1 MPTIGIDCEIIL
13 DGNGYFLKPGTYQI
27 KQPRI
32 RQASYRADR
41 SLAYVDYGPGK
52 RAWSM
57 TILAANDLLR
67 YDGLATGLSGEQYRD
82 ALRASYSNN
91 IGTTINFIDPLNGS
105 PIPVHFDAYSET
117 IHDLHSQI
125 VSLATGGPPAASYE
139 ISIEL
144 LEA

>member
-13 DGNGYFLKPGTYQI
+13 DGTGYFLKPASYQI

-57 TILAANDLLR
+57 TVLAANDLLR

-91 IGTTINFIDPLNGS
+91 IGTTINFIDPLNSS
-105 PIPVHFDAYSET
+105 PIPVHFDAYSEI

-125 VSLATGGPPAASYE
+125 VSLATGGTPAATYE